1 MTEKHGQSEQAAE
14 AVNIA
19 ELRREQQDQR
29 DPSGHGMQVTPRQQQ
44 HVSETSPDPE
54 EAAQLDE
61 RTLEDLKGDNSG

>member
-1 MTEKHGQSEQAAE
+1 MTEKHGQSERAAE

-19 ELRREQQDQR
+19 DLRREQQDQQ

>member
-1 MTEKHGQSEQAAE
+1 MAEEHRQSEEAAE

-19 ELRREQQDQR
+19 ESRRVQQDER

-44 HVSETSPDPE
+44 HISKTSPEPA
-54 EAAQLDE
+54 EAAELDE

>member
-44 HVSETSPDPE
+44 HVSETCQSGGSGP
-54 EAAQLDE
+54 
-61 RTLEDLKGDNSG
+61 NSTNALWRI